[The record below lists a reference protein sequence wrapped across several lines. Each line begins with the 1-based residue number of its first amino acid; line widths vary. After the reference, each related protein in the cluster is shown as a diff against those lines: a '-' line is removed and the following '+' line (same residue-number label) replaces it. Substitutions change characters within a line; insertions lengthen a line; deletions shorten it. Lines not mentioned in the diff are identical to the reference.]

1 MKIIENL
8 TSVSHQNEIED
19 ALKSYFF
26 PWHYNEGTTSG
37 SSPPNIYDNINV
49 YGQFTNVFKDDNGSN
64 HFYPLVYPL
73 IVLAEKELGLEL
85 ANKVYRVKANFLLAD
100 TSSPENTYHYPH
112 IDVKLAPNERHL
124 RSTTLLYYVN
134 DSIGDTVIFNEK
146 NPISK
151 NLTEMERISPKKG
164 RAVFFD
170 SSHLHCSTPPKTNRY
185 VINIVF
191 KL

>member
-1 MKIIENL
+1 M
-8 TSVSHQNEIED
+8 
-19 ALKSYFF
+19 
-26 PWHYNEGTTSG
+26 
-37 SSPPNIYDNINV
+37 
-49 YGQFTNVFKDDNGSN
+49 FKDINGSN

-85 ANKVYRVKANFLLAD
+85 ANKVHRAKANFLLAD

-112 IDVKLAPNERHL
+112 IDVKLAPNEKNIKL
-124 RSTTLLYYVN
+124 ATLLYYVN

-146 NPISK
+146 NPNSK
-151 NLTEMERISPKKG
+151 NLTEMKRISPKKG
-164 RAVFFD
+164 KAIFFD